1 MAVPGAETTHEIAGT
16 RVPRAEWLH
25 ANDMSDR
32 FNKGRWP
39 SFPAL
44 YLYPLNDT
52 FVPKHIALIGG
63 QRVKIGRQT
72 NAKTVPA
79 ERNGYFD
86 SKVLSRQ
93 HAEVWEENGKIFIK
107 DVKSSNGTFING
119 ERLSPEG
126 VESEPFE
133 LKDDDI
139 VEFGIDIIGEDNK
152 TTIHHKV
159 AARVLCIFTEEDTQD
174 AARVERMQNPPAL
187 PGGPSQPST
196 SGVSSQFSFA
206 QGQAAPPAQRRP
218 TLQSQ
223 ALGGMGGM
231 GGSMRPPG
239 KSGLSF
245 DHILS
250 RLQGELQKS
259 RETGAELHSLTTAMN
274 DIHDTLGG
282 AMPPNIAHFPSNL
295 PPVRAPQSQ
304 PPHEPAQPTDS
315 GSVPATALNE
325 LRSQLHETQ
334 ASLAT
339 HVDKVRALEDMLAEH
354 EAIKQEVASLREL
367 MDERKRELEISRHAA
382 GPPSGHHDPQR
393 HGDMRNASY
402 QADDDDDASSIHTI
416 VPHGLERVD
425 EEDEDQLAIEDDDE
439 EERRRRRDELGRP
452 RTPEPTGMGMVEDD
466 DESPNTKRRHRSSSP
481 LQQSHDAA
489 SAAIDELAERLSTL
503 GGRIDTAVEFNN
515 SLQAQHTAAQTTIS
529 QLQSKIATL
538 EELVQET
545 QQQLQQQNSAQEA
558 AQAEILKAVRE
569 PPRDPERESL
579 TAMLNEWKKSVE
591 GQWSAI
597 QEEWSQERERLS
609 KAKEEWESRA
619 RTLELGLDAKINA
632 GVASFTALHR
642 HDRFP
647 NGDIKING
655 SGGLV
660 TPPSPVSV
668 ASNSGRTK
676 SRRRRS
682 SSSRGRS
689 RSSSPISSIEMIEGA
704 VNGEHDIGSNPG
716 SRRVSDQYVRS
727 RSPSPSIAESEPESL
742 SRVLERGAQYPITP
756 APSVKDSPEQP
767 PLNPLS
773 VIVDSKAEMPLR
785 TSGAVGYLTVSHLSL
800 LITRFLQFQLNMT
813 TAVGVLVVSI
823 ATAAV
828 LWRVKQD

>member
-1 MAVPGAETTHEIAGT
+1 MPPPQPFSSSPH
-16 RVPRAEWLH
+16 
-25 ANDMSDR
+25 NQ
-32 FNKGRWP
+32 P

-44 YLYPLNDT
+44 YLYPLNET
-52 FVPKHIALIGG
+52 FIPKHIALVGG

-93 HAEVWEENGKIFIK
+93 HAEIWEESGKIFIK

-133 LKDDDI
+133 LKNDDI

-159 AARVLCIFTEEDTQD
+159 AARVMCVFTDEDAQVATRLEQ
-174 AARVERMQNPPAL
+174 MQINTSVSGA
-187 PGGPSQPST
+187 PSPQ
-196 SGVSSQFSFA
+196 SGSGAGSQFSFA
-206 QGQAAPPAQRRP
+206 QGQVGPPTQRRP

-223 ALGGMGGM
+223 VLGGMGSM

-259 RETGAELHSLTTAMN
+259 RDTGAELHSLTTAMN

-282 AMPPNIAHFPSNL
+282 ALPPNLPHFPPAL
-295 PPVRAPQSQ
+295 PPVRPPQPVNEQSQ
-304 PPHEPAQPTDS
+304 PADS
-315 GSVPATALNE
+315 GPVPASALNE

-334 ASLAT
+334 ASLAS

-354 EAIKQEVASLREL
+354 EAMKTEVACLREL
-367 MDERKRELEISRHAA
+367 MDERKRELETSRHAA
-382 GPPSGHHDPQR
+382 GSPSRHHDGQHHDLR
-393 HGDMRNASY
+393 SSRY
-402 QADDDDDASSIHTI
+402 EDDDDDASSIRTI
-416 VPHGLERVD
+416 VPHELERVE
-425 EEDEDQLAIEDDDE
+425 EEDEYQLVPEDEDDED
-439 EERRRRRDELGRP
+439 RRRRREELGRP
-452 RTPEPTGMGMVEDD
+452 RTPEPTGMGMVEDEE
-466 DESPNTKRRHRSSSP
+466 ESPHTKHRHRSPP
-481 LQQSHDAA
+481 LRQSHDTA
-489 SAAIDELAERLSTL
+489 SAAIDELVERLSAL
-503 GGRIDTAVEFNN
+503 SGRIDTAVEFNTC
-515 SLQAQHTAAQTTIS
+515 LQAQHTAAQTTIS
-529 QLQSKIATL
+529 LLQSKIATL
-538 EELVQET
+538 EELVQAT
-545 QQQLQQQNSAQEA
+545 QLQLQQQNAAQEA
-558 AQAEILKAVRE
+558 AQAEILKAARE
-569 PPRDPERESL
+569 PPGDSERESL
-579 TAMLNEWKKSVE
+579 TTMLNEWKKSVE
-591 GQWSAI
+591 GQWSAV
-597 QEEWSQERERLS
+597 QDEWSQERERLS
-609 KAKEEWESRA
+609 KAKEEWENRA
-619 RTLELGLDAKINA
+619 RTLESGLEAKINA
-632 GVASFTALHR
+632 GVASITAMQR
-642 HDRFP
+642 HHPFP

-655 SGGLV
+655 GGGLV

-704 VNGEHDIGSNPG
+704 MNGDHDISTTSS
-716 SRRVSDQYVRS
+716 SRRTSDQFQRS
-727 RSPSPSIAESEPESL
+727 RSPSIAEDSEPESC
-742 SRVLERGAQYPITP
+742 SNVLERGTQYLITP
-756 APSVKDSPEQP
+756 APSIKDSPGHP
-767 PLNPLS
+767 PLNTSVELMSETEAPLQ
-773 VIVDSKAEMPLR
+773 
-785 TSGAVGYLTVSHLSL
+785 TSDAVGHFTVSLLSIL
-800 LITRFLQFQLNMT
+800 MSFLFQFHLNMR
-813 TAVGVLVVSI
+813 TAVGVLVLGV

-828 LWRVKQD
+828 LWRVKQE

>member
-1 MAVPGAETTHEIAGT
+1 MPPPPFSSPHNQPAY
-16 RVPRAEWLH
+16 
-25 ANDMSDR
+25 
-32 FNKGRWP
+32 
-39 SFPAL
+39 PAL

-52 FVPKHIALIGG
+52 FVSKHIALTSG

-93 HAEVWEENGKIFIK
+93 HAEVWEDNGKIFIK

-133 LKDDDI
+133 LKNDDI
-139 VEFGIDIIGEDNK
+139 VEFGIDIIGEDNR

-159 AARVLCIFTEEDTQD
+159 AARVLCVFTEEDVQH
-174 AARVERMQNPPAL
+174 AARVERLQNPPNL
-187 PGGPSQPST
+187 TGGPSQPST
-196 SGVSSQFSFA
+196 SGAASHFSFA
-206 QGQAAPPAQRRP
+206 QGQPVPPAQRRP

-245 DHILS
+245 DHILN
-250 RLQGELQKS
+250 RLQTELQKS
-259 RETGAELHSLTTAMN
+259 RDTGAELHSLTTAMN

-282 AMPPNIAHFPSNL
+282 ALPSNFPHFPPNL
-295 PPVRAPQSQ
+295 PPVRAPQ
-304 PPHEPAQPTDS
+304 PTHELSQPTDS

-325 LRSQLHETQ
+325 FRTQLHETQ

-354 EAIKQEVASLREL
+354 EAIKVEVASLREL
-367 MDERKRELEISRHAA
+367 MDEHKRELEHSRHAA
-382 GPPSGHHDPQR
+382 GSPSGDHDDQH
-393 HGDMRNASY
+393 HGDMRNGGY
-402 QADDDDDASSIHTI
+402 QADDDDAASIRTI
-416 VPHGLERVD
+416 LPHGLERVD
-425 EEDEDQLAIEDDDE
+425 EEDEDQLGPEEEDE
-439 EERRRRRDELGRP
+439 EERRRRREELGRP
-452 RTPEPTGMGMVEDD
+452 RTPEPTGMGMVDD
-466 DESPNTKRRHRSSSP
+466 EDESPNTNSRHRSSPP

-489 SAAIDELAERLSTL
+489 SVAIDDLAERLSAL
-503 GGRIDTAVEFNN
+503 SGRIDTAVEFNN
-515 SLQAQHTAAQTTIS
+515 CLQAQHTAAQTTIS
-529 QLQSKIATL
+529 QLQSKIAVL
-538 EELVQET
+538 EELVQAT
-545 QQQLQQQNSAQEA
+545 QQQLQQQQSAQEA

-569 PPRDPERESL
+569 PPPRDQERESL
-579 TAMLNEWKKSVE
+579 TAMLDEWKKNVE
-591 GQWSAI
+591 GQWSAV
-597 QEEWSQERERLS
+597 QEEWSQERERLC

-632 GVASFTALHR
+632 GVASLVALQR
-642 HDRFP
+642 QDRFP
-647 NGDIKING
+647 NGDIKIHG
-655 SGGLV
+655 GGLV

-689 RSSSPISSIEMIEGA
+689 RSSSPISSIEMIEGV
-704 VNGEHDIGSNPG
+704 VNGDQDLSSNPG
-716 SRRVSDQYVRS
+716 SRRVSDQYRRS
-727 RSPSPSIAESEPESL
+727 RSPSLSIAESEPESC
-742 SRVLERGAQYPITP
+742 SQVLERVAQYPLTP
-756 APSVKDSPEQP
+756 APSVKESPEQR
-767 PLNPLS
+767 PLNPTS
-773 VIVDSKAEMPLR
+773 VMMDPKMEMPLR
-785 TSGAVGYLTVSHLSL
+785 TTGAVGHLTLQLSL
-800 LITRFLQFQLNMT
+800 T

>member
-1 MAVPGAETTHEIAGT
+1 MPPPPFSSAH
-16 RVPRAEWLH
+16 
-25 ANDMSDR
+25 NQS
-32 FNKGRWP
+32 

-52 FVPKHIALIGG
+52 FVPKHIALIAG

-93 HAEVWEENGKIFIK
+93 HAEVWEENGKIFIR

-133 LKDDDI
+133 LKNDDI

-159 AARVLCIFTEEDTQD
+159 AARVLCVFTEEDAQD
-174 AARVERMQNPPAL
+174 AARVERMHNPPSI
-187 PGGPSQPST
+187 PGAPAQPST
-196 SGVSSQFSFA
+196 SGSSSQFPFA
-206 QGQAAPPAQRRP
+206 QGHAVPPAQRRP

-282 AMPPNIAHFPSNL
+282 TIPPNIPHFPPNL
-295 PPVRAPQSQ
+295 PPVRAPQPQ
-304 PPHEPAQPTDS
+304 PAHEPAQSTDS
-315 GSVPATALNE
+315 GSIPATVLNE
-325 LRSQLHETQ
+325 LRTQLHETQ
-334 ASLAT
+334 ASLAS

-354 EAIKQEVASLREL
+354 ETIKSEVASLREL
-367 MDERKRELEISRHAA
+367 MDERKRELDISRRAA
-382 GPPSGHHDPQR
+382 GSPSGHHDAQH
-393 HGDMRNASY
+393 HGDMRSSSY
-402 QADDDDDASSIHTI
+402 QADDDDAASIHTI
-416 VPHGLERVD
+416 IPHGLERVE
-425 EEDEDQLAIEDDDE
+425 EEDEDQLVPEDEDDE
-439 EERRRRRDELGRP
+439 ERRCRREELGRP

-466 DESPNTKRRHRSSSP
+466 EDSPNTKRKHRTSSP
-481 LQQSHDAA
+481 LQQSHDTA
-489 SAAIDELAERLSTL
+489 SAAIDDLAERLSAL
-503 GGRIDTAVEFNN
+503 SGRIDTAVEFNN

-529 QLQSKIATL
+529 QLQSKIVAL
-538 EELVQET
+538 EELVQAT
-545 QQQLQQQNSAQEA
+545 QLQLQQYNSAQEA
-558 AQAEILKAVRE
+558 AQAELLKAVRE

-579 TAMLNEWKKSVE
+579 TAMLNEWKKNVE
-591 GQWSAI
+591 GQWSAV

-632 GVASFTALHR
+632 GVASLAALQR

-655 SGGLV
+655 GGGLV

-668 ASNSGRTK
+668 ASNPGRTK

-682 SSSRGRS
+682 SSSRSRS

-704 VNGEHDIGSNPG
+704 VNGDHDIGSNPG
-716 SRRVSDQYVRS
+716 SRRVSDQYRRS
-727 RSPSPSIAESEPESL
+727 RSPSPSIAESEPEL
-742 SRVLERGAQYPITP
+742 CSRVLERGAQYPITP
-756 APSVKDSPEQP
+756 APSVKDSPERP
-767 PLNPLS
+767 PLNPPS
-773 VIVDSKAEMPLR
+773 VSVVESKAEMPLR
-785 TSGAVGYLTVSHLSL
+785 TSGAVGYLTVLHLL
-800 LITRFLQFQLNMT
+800 FLITRFFQLHLNMT
-813 TAVGVLVVSI
+813 AAVGVLVVGI